1 MARICDLIP
10 NVFLLFCQFIQA
22 ESSLHV
28 DSVDQ
33 INHKASIVLQ
43 HVRSRAHPLTLN
55 FPTNLSSLV
64 PSSSLAFPL
73 NSSYVFTQSS
83 KCPNSPSSSLLYSCG
98 ETQSIIS
105 WSRSHSDILERVQYD
120 PSLSHL
126 SFESFISLIF
136 SFTWL
141 FLLFR
146 ISIKKHFM
154 ILSLTFSVA
163 NLIGRT
169 IFVSRVSFSFCL
181 FFLSPSVV
189 LTGDTNR
196 TYSISSGK
204 QSHNTM
210 DEVR

>member
-1 MARICDLIP
+1 MTHRNDIDPYEHLNWVVWRDPSADPKVARICDLIP
-10 NVFLLFCQFIQA
+10 NVFLLFCHFIQA

-28 DSVDQ
+28 DAVDQ

-105 WSRSHSDILERVQYD
+105 WNRSHSDILEHVQYE

-126 SFESFISLIF
+126 RA
-136 SFTWL
+136 L
-141 FLLFR
+141 FL
-146 ISIKKHFM
+146 
-154 ILSLTFSVA
+154 
-163 NLIGRT
+163 
-169 IFVSRVSFSFCL
+169 
-181 FFLSPSVV
+181 
-189 LTGDTNR
+189 
-196 TYSISSGK
+196 
-204 QSHNTM
+204 
-210 DEVR
+210 